1 MGSLGPGSPSP
12 HLVSEGLVL
21 SHDRFDQQKRVVA
34 AAVTGPLEAASNPGV
49 QALERFNAGEW
60 TTAIK
65 LARQQISEPSCAN
78 VIKAEMHHIEAACLY
93 QMNQLDQAEK
103 AIRLAVS
110 LEPKKEN
117 YLNTYG
123 VILRKNKRIEQ
134 AVRSYELV
142 MNLQPDFADVYYNC
156 GNALNEID
164 RTQEAVNKFKRCLE
178 INPKH
183 ASAHHNCANS
193 LRDLKEIDEALMHY
207 SRSSELEYNN
217 PDMHCNWGLAWQ
229 LQERWDRAIE
239 QFQIAIDQ
247 KSDHAPS
254 HINLGSAFA
263 VKERFEEACDALR
276 RGVALDDNCNDA
288 KFNLGLT
295 LLTIGEFEEGWH
307 FYETRLRLPEK
318 VRPPVSAPMWDGDH
332 VSLGDQPLLVWAEQ
346 GYGDNI
352 QFVRYVQIL
361 LEAGVKVT
369 LSTRKPL
376 MRLFKECLQPHAP
389 AIVEHNSHDL
399 KEFKHHV
406 ALLSLPRLCGTTRE
420 TIPMMPGFLR
430 RPIHISDS
438 LRIRRQPFAIHIG
451 LVWASGADNKDM
463 YADKSMTLE
472 PLMRLFDAWREER
485 LVVLHSLQVGSDV
498 SQLDPW
504 RQSRGVIDHSD
515 VLHDFYDTACVIS
528 QLDLVISVD
537 TAVAHLSGAL
547 DVPVWTMLQ
556 HNADFRWMRGRS
568 DSPWYRSMTLI
579 RQSKLGDWDSVLKQ
593 IKTNL
598 VRLLGPSKIEVN

>member
-1 MGSLGPGSPSP
+1 MAEAETCPS
-12 HLVSEGLVL
+12 
-21 SHDRFDQQKRVVA
+21 
-34 AAVTGPLEAASNPGV
+34 EATLNPGAH
-49 QALERFNAGEW
+49 ALNKFNAGEW
-60 TTAIK
+60 TTAIE
-65 LARQQISEPSCAN
+65 LARQQITAFSCSNAL
-78 VIKAEMHHIEAACLY
+78 KAEMHHIEAACLY
-93 QMNQLDQAEK
+93 QMGQLEEAET
-103 AIRLAVS
+103 AIRSAVS
-110 LEPKKEN
+110 MEPTKEN

-142 MNLQPDFADVYYNC
+142 IKLQPNFADVYYNC
-156 GNALNEID
+156 GNALNELD
-164 RTQEAVNKFKRCLE
+164 RKQEAVARFKRCLE

-193 LRDLKEIDEALMHY
+193 LRDLKQIDDALAHY
-207 SRSSELEYNN
+207 SQSSELEYQN

-229 LQERWDRAIE
+229 LQERWDSAIE
-239 QFQIAIDQ
+239 QFQIAIGQ

-263 VKERFEEACDALR
+263 VKERFDEACDALR
-276 RGVALDDNCNDA
+276 KGVALDDSCNDA

-307 FYETRLRLPEK
+307 FYDTRLRLPDK
-318 VRPPVSAPMWDGDH
+318 VRSPVKAPMWDGNPA
-332 VSLGDQPLLVWAEQ
+332 SLGDQPLLVWAEQ

-361 LEAGVKVT
+361 IEAGIKVT
-369 LSTRKPL
+369 LSARKPL
-376 MRLFKECLQPHAP
+376 MRLFKECLQPHSP
-389 AIVEHNSHDL
+389 VIVEHKSEEL
-399 KEFKHHV
+399 QGFQHHV

-420 TIPMMPGFLR
+420 TVPMMPGFFR
-430 RPIHISDS
+430 HPVQIPDR
-438 LRIRRQPFAIHIG
+438 LRIQRQPFALHIG

-463 YADKSMTLE
+463 YADKSLALE

-485 LVVLHSLQVGSDV
+485 LVVLHSLQVGSDA

-504 RQSRGVIDHSD
+504 RQQRGVVDHSD
-515 VLHDFYDTACVIS
+515 VLQDFHDTACVIS

-537 TAVAHLSGAL
+537 TAVTHLAGAL

-579 RQSKLGDWDSVLKQ
+579 RQRKLGDWDSVFEQ
-593 IKTNL
+593 IQNNL
-598 VRLLGPSKIEVN
+598 VRLLGPAEVEVNPG

>member
-1 MGSLGPGSPSP
+1 MR
-12 HLVSEGLVL
+12 GLL
-21 SHDRFDQQKRVVA
+21 STLKVVA
-34 AAVTGPLEAASNPGV
+34 VAEMGPSELALNPGA
-49 QALERFNAGEW
+49 QALEQFNSGEW
-60 TTAIK
+60 TTAIE
-65 LARQQISEPSCAN
+65 LARQQIKAPYCSN

-93 QMNQLDQAEK
+93 QMGQLEEAEK
-103 AIRLAVS
+103 AVRSAVF
-110 LEPKKEN
+110 LEPMKEN

-123 VILRKNKRIEQ
+123 VILRKNNRIEH

-142 MNLQPDFADVYYNC
+142 IKLQPNFADVYYNC
-156 GNALNEID
+156 GNALNELD
-164 RTQEAVNKFKRCLE
+164 RKQEAVARFKRCLE

-183 ASAHHNCANS
+183 ASAHHNCANA
-193 LRDLKEIDEALMHY
+193 LRDLKDIDNALAHY
-207 SRSSELEYNN
+207 SQSSDLEYQN

-229 LQERWDRAIE
+229 LKERWDRSIE
-239 QFQIAIDQ
+239 QFQIAIGQ

-263 VKERFEEACDALR
+263 VKERFDEACVALR
-276 RGVALDDNCNDA
+276 RGVALDDSCNDA

-307 FYETRLRLPEK
+307 FYETRLRLPDK
-318 VRPPVSAPMWDGDH
+318 VRSPVNSTMWDGYLS
-332 VSLGDQPLLVWAEQ
+332 SLGDQPLLVWAEQ

-369 LSTRKPL
+369 LSARQPL

-389 AIVEHNSHDL
+389 VIVEHKSEEL
-399 KEFKHHV
+399 QGFQHHV

-420 TIPMMPGFLR
+420 TIPMMPGFFR
-430 RPIHISDS
+430 RPVQISDR
-438 LRIRRQPFAIHIG
+438 LRIQRQPFALHIG
-451 LVWASGADNKDM
+451 LVWASGADNKEM
-463 YADKSMTLE
+463 YADKSLALE
-472 PLMRLFDAWREER
+472 PLMRIFDAWREER
-485 LVVLHSLQVGSDV
+485 FLVLHSLQVGSDA

-504 RQSRGVIDHSD
+504 RQQRGVVDHSED
-515 VLHDFYDTACVIS
+515 LQDFYDTACVIS

-537 TAVAHLSGAL
+537 TAVTHLAGAL

-579 RQSKLGDWDSVLKQ
+579 RQRKLGDWDSVLEQ
-593 IKTNL
+593 IQSNL
-598 VRLLGPSKIEVN
+598 VRLLGPAAIEVNPE